1 MQDSDETNGLPQS
14 PELLKPKPKAEQS
27 SEKGR
32 VMVTEAMRDIKETE
46 QFVGHTTS
54 ASGAELTAATDDA
67 LVFVADE
74 TVKSADQDG
83 VRTDVEKVDIRK
95 SLQAVVV
102 EGAMVESGN
111 RPTTSD
117 NPIVSLDKAG
127 RDKEVTAMIKELKAE
142 GAKLPTGEDVALMA
156 ELARINRVGYGANV
170 GTGDESGDE
179 KQVEQEQVDE
189 DENEPEPEV
198 DDGEPDLDSD
208 DTNEMRIKTRLKPKR
223 MTIKLLLTRL
233 RLTLMLQGRNHRR
246 QSRKRIQTRLMRILR
261 SNRATLSL
269 IHLISW
275 SAGRRPSSL
284 KLAGW
289 G

>member
-1 MQDSDETNGLPQS
+1 MQDSDETNTLPQS
-14 PELLKPKPKAEQS
+14 PELLKSKPKVEQS

-83 VRTDVEKVDIRK
+83 VRTDMEKVDIRK

-111 RPTTSD
+111 KPTTSD

-170 GTGDESGDE
+170 GAGDESDDE
-179 KQVEQEQVDE
+179 QRAKQEQADE
-189 DENEPEPEV
+189 DKNESEPEV
-198 DDGEPDLDSD
+198 NDGEPDLDSD
-208 DTNEMRIKTRLKPKR
+208 DTSEDKDETEAKKDDDQAATDETKADLDTSKEELSAPEPEEDSDETDADPVVDPSDPKADPFDQLER
-223 MTIKLLLTRL
+223 WK
-233 RLTLMLQGRNHRR
+233 
-246 QSRKRIQTRLMRILR
+246 
-261 SNRATLSL
+261 AT
-269 IHLISW
+269 
-275 SAGRRPSSL
+275 
-284 KLAGW
+284 K
-289 G
+289 

>member
-1 MQDSDETNGLPQS
+1 MQDSDETNALPQS
-14 PELLKPKPKAEQS
+14 PELLKSKPKVEQS

-83 VRTDVEKVDIRK
+83 VRTDTEKVDIRK

-111 RPTTSD
+111 KPTTSD

-179 KQVEQEQVDE
+179 KRAKQEQVDE
-189 DENEPEPEV
+189 DKSESESEV
-198 DDGEPDLDSD
+198 DNGDPDLNSD
-208 DTNEMRIKTRLKPKR
+208 DTNEDKDEAEAEKDDDQTTADETEADLDTSEEESSTSESEEDSDETDADSTVEPNDPKSDPFDQLER
-223 MTIKLLLTRL
+223 WK
-233 RLTLMLQGRNHRR
+233 
-246 QSRKRIQTRLMRILR
+246 
-261 SNRATLSL
+261 AT
-269 IHLISW
+269 
-275 SAGRRPSSL
+275 
-284 KLAGW
+284 K
-289 G
+289 

>member
-1 MQDSDETNGLPQS
+1 MQDSDETNTLPQS
-14 PELLKPKPKAEQS
+14 PELLKSKPKVEQS

-83 VRTDVEKVDIRK
+83 MRTDMEKVDIRK

-111 RPTTSD
+111 KPTTSD

-170 GTGDESGDE
+170 GAGDESDDE
-179 KQVEQEQVDE
+179 QRAKQEQADE
-189 DENEPEPEV
+189 DKNEPEPESEV
-198 DDGEPDLDSD
+198 FNDEPDLDSD
-208 DTNEMRIKTRLKPKR
+208 DTSEDKDETEAEKDDDQAATDETKADLDTSEEELSAPESEEDSDETDADPVVDPSDPKADPFDQLER
-223 MTIKLLLTRL
+223 WKA
-233 RLTLMLQGRNHRR
+233 
-246 QSRKRIQTRLMRILR
+246 SK
-261 SNRATLSL
+261 
-269 IHLISW
+269 
-275 SAGRRPSSL
+275 
-284 KLAGW
+284 
-289 G
+289 

>member
-14 PELLKPKPKAEQS
+14 PELLKPKPKIEQS

-83 VRTDVEKVDIRK
+83 VRTDMEKVDIRK

-111 RPTTSD
+111 KPTTSD

-179 KQVEQEQVDE
+179 KQAKQEQVDE
-189 DENEPEPEV
+189 DKSEPESEV
-198 DDGEPDLDSD
+198 NDGEPDLDSD
-208 DTNEMRIKTRLKPKR
+208 NTNEDKDEAEAEKDDDQTTADETEADLDTSEEESSTSESEEGSDETDADSTVEPNDPKSDPFDQLEHW
-223 MTIKLLLTRL
+223 KAA
-233 RLTLMLQGRNHRR
+233 
-246 QSRKRIQTRLMRILR
+246 K
-261 SNRATLSL
+261 
-269 IHLISW
+269 
-275 SAGRRPSSL
+275 
-284 KLAGW
+284 
-289 G
+289 

>member
-14 PELLKPKPKAEQS
+14 PELLKPKPKVEQS

-46 QFVGHTTS
+46 QFVGHATS
-54 ASGAELTAATDDA
+54 TSGAELTAATDDA

-83 VRTDVEKVDIRK
+83 VRTDMEKVDIRK

-111 RPTTSD
+111 KPTTSD
-117 NPIVSLDKAG
+117 SPIVSLDKAG

-170 GTGDESGDE
+170 GAGDEPEDE
-179 KQVEQEQVDE
+179 QRAKQEQADE
-189 DENEPEPEV
+189 DKNEPEPEV

-208 DTNEMRIKTRLKPKR
+208 DTNRDGDKDETEAEKDDDQVTADETKTDLDTSEEELSAPDSEGDSDETDADPVVDPSDPKADPFDQLER
-223 MTIKLLLTRL
+223 WK
-233 RLTLMLQGRNHRR
+233 
-246 QSRKRIQTRLMRILR
+246 
-261 SNRATLSL
+261 AT
-269 IHLISW
+269 
-275 SAGRRPSSL
+275 
-284 KLAGW
+284 K
-289 G
+289 

>member
-1 MQDSDETNGLPQS
+1 MQDSDETNALPQS
-14 PELLKPKPKAEQS
+14 PELLKSKPKVEQS

-83 VRTDVEKVDIRK
+83 VRTDTEKVDIRK

-111 RPTTSD
+111 KPTTSD

-170 GTGDESGDE
+170 GAGDESDDE
-179 KQVEQEQVDE
+179 QRAKQERVDE
-189 DENEPEPEV
+189 DENEPESEV
-198 DDGEPDLDSD
+198 DNGEPDLDSD
-208 DTNEMRIKTRLKPKR
+208 DTNEDKDEAEAEKDDDQTTADETEADLDASEEESSTSESEEDSDETDADSTVEPSDPKSDPFNQLER
-223 MTIKLLLTRL
+223 WKAA
-233 RLTLMLQGRNHRR
+233 
-246 QSRKRIQTRLMRILR
+246 K
-261 SNRATLSL
+261 
-269 IHLISW
+269 
-275 SAGRRPSSL
+275 
-284 KLAGW
+284 
-289 G
+289 

>member
-1 MQDSDETNGLPQS
+1 MQDSDETNALPQS
-14 PELLKPKPKAEQS
+14 PELLKSKPKVEQS

-83 VRTDVEKVDIRK
+83 VRTDTEKVDIRK

-111 RPTTSD
+111 KPTTSD

-170 GTGDESGDE
+170 GTGDESDDE
-179 KQVEQEQVDE
+179 QQAKQEQMDE
-189 DENEPEPEV
+189 DKSEPESEV
-198 DDGEPDLDSD
+198 NDGEPDLGSD
-208 DTNEMRIKTRLKPKR
+208 DTSGDKDETEAEKDDDQAATDETEADLDTSEEELSAPESEEDSDETDADPVVDPSDPKSDPFDQLER
-223 MTIKLLLTRL
+223 WK
-233 RLTLMLQGRNHRR
+233 
-246 QSRKRIQTRLMRILR
+246 
-261 SNRATLSL
+261 AT
-269 IHLISW
+269 
-275 SAGRRPSSL
+275 
-284 KLAGW
+284 K
-289 G
+289 

>member
-1 MQDSDETNGLPQS
+1 
-14 PELLKPKPKAEQS
+14 
-27 SEKGR
+27 
-32 VMVTEAMRDIKETE
+32 MVTEAMRDIKETE

-83 VRTDVEKVDIRK
+83 TRTDMEKVDIRK

-111 RPTTSD
+111 KPTTSD

-170 GTGDESGDE
+170 GAGDESDDE
-179 KQVEQEQVDE
+179 QRAKQEQADE
-189 DENEPEPEV
+189 DKNESEPEV

-208 DTNEMRIKTRLKPKR
+208 DTSEDKDETEAEKDDDQAATDETKADLDTSEEELSAPEPEEDSDEADADPVVDPSDPKADPFDQ
-223 MTIKLLLTRL
+223 L
-233 RLTLMLQGRNHRR
+233 GRW
-246 QSRKRIQTRLMRILR
+246 K
-261 SNRATLSL
+261 AT
-269 IHLISW
+269 
-275 SAGRRPSSL
+275 
-284 KLAGW
+284 K
-289 G
+289 

>member
-14 PELLKPKPKAEQS
+14 PELLKSKPKVEQS

-83 VRTDVEKVDIRK
+83 VRTDTEKVDIRK

-111 RPTTSD
+111 KPTTSD

-170 GTGDESGDE
+170 GADDESDDE
-179 KQVEQEQVDE
+179 QQAKQEQMDE
-189 DENEPEPEV
+189 DKNEPESEV
-198 DDGEPDLDSD
+198 NDGEPDLDSD
-208 DTNEMRIKTRLKPKR
+208 DTNRDRDKDEAEAEKDDDQAATDETKADLDTSEEELSASESEEDSDEADADPVVDPSDPKADPFDQLER
-223 MTIKLLLTRL
+223 WKVA
-233 RLTLMLQGRNHRR
+233 
-246 QSRKRIQTRLMRILR
+246 K
-261 SNRATLSL
+261 
-269 IHLISW
+269 
-275 SAGRRPSSL
+275 
-284 KLAGW
+284 
-289 G
+289 

>member
-1 MQDSDETNGLPQS
+1 MQDSDETNTLPQS
-14 PELLKPKPKAEQS
+14 PELLKSKPKVEQS

-32 VMVTEAMRDIKETE
+32 VMVTEAMRNIKETE

-83 VRTDVEKVDIRK
+83 MRTDMEKVDIRK

-111 RPTTSD
+111 KPTTSD

-170 GTGDESGDE
+170 GAGDESDDE
-179 KQVEQEQVDE
+179 QRAKQEQADE
-189 DENEPEPEV
+189 DKNESEPEV

-208 DTNEMRIKTRLKPKR
+208 DTSEDKDETEAEKDDDQAATDETKADLDTSEEELSAPESEEDSDETDADPVVDPSDPKADPFDQLER
-223 MTIKLLLTRL
+223 WK
-233 RLTLMLQGRNHRR
+233 
-246 QSRKRIQTRLMRILR
+246 
-261 SNRATLSL
+261 AT
-269 IHLISW
+269 
-275 SAGRRPSSL
+275 
-284 KLAGW
+284 K
-289 G
+289 

>member
-1 MQDSDETNGLPQS
+1 MQDSDETNDLPQS
-14 PELLKPKPKAEQS
+14 PELMKSKPKVEQS

-32 VMVTEAMRDIKETE
+32 VMVVEAVRDIKETE

-54 ASGAELTAATDDA
+54 TSGAELTAATDDA

-83 VRTDVEKVDIRK
+83 VRTDMEKVDIRK

-111 RPTTSD
+111 KPTTSD

-170 GTGDESGDE
+170 GAGDESDDE
-179 KQVEQEQVDE
+179 QRAKQEQADE
-189 DENEPEPEV
+189 DKNESEPEV

-208 DTNEMRIKTRLKPKR
+208 DTSEDKDETEAEKDDDQAATDETKADLDTSEEELSAPESEEDSDETDADPVVDPSDPKADPFDQLER
-223 MTIKLLLTRL
+223 WK
-233 RLTLMLQGRNHRR
+233 
-246 QSRKRIQTRLMRILR
+246 
-261 SNRATLSL
+261 AT
-269 IHLISW
+269 
-275 SAGRRPSSL
+275 
-284 KLAGW
+284 K
-289 G
+289 

>member
-1 MQDSDETNGLPQS
+1 MQDSDETNALPQS
-14 PELLKPKPKAEQS
+14 PELLKSKPKVEQS

-83 VRTDVEKVDIRK
+83 VRTDMEKVDIRK

-111 RPTTSD
+111 KSTTSD

-156 ELARINRVGYGANV
+156 ELARINRVGYGASV
-170 GTGDESGDE
+170 GAGDEPDDE
-179 KQVEQEQVDE
+179 QQTKQEQADE
-189 DENEPEPEV
+189 DKNEPESEM
-198 DDGEPDLDSD
+198 DNDEPDLDSD
-208 DTNEMRIKTRLKPKR
+208 DTNRDGDKDEAEAEKDDDQTTADEAEADLDTSEEESSTSESEEDSDETDADPVVDPSDPKADPFDQLER
-223 MTIKLLLTRL
+223 WK
-233 RLTLMLQGRNHRR
+233 
-246 QSRKRIQTRLMRILR
+246 
-261 SNRATLSL
+261 AT
-269 IHLISW
+269 
-275 SAGRRPSSL
+275 
-284 KLAGW
+284 K
-289 G
+289 

>member
-1 MQDSDETNGLPQS
+1 MQDSDDTNGLPQS
-14 PELLKPKPKAEQS
+14 PELLKPKPKIEQS

-46 QFVGHTTS
+46 RFVGHTTS

-111 RPTTSD
+111 KPTTSD

-170 GTGDESGDE
+170 GTGDESVDE
-179 KQVEQEQVDE
+179 KQTKQEQVDE
-189 DENEPEPEV
+189 DKSEPESEV

-208 DTNEMRIKTRLKPKR
+208 DTGEDKDEAEAEKDDDQTTTDETKVDLDASEEESSTSESEEDPDETDADSTVEPSDPKSDPFDQLER
-223 MTIKLLLTRL
+223 WKVA
-233 RLTLMLQGRNHRR
+233 
-246 QSRKRIQTRLMRILR
+246 K
-261 SNRATLSL
+261 
-269 IHLISW
+269 
-275 SAGRRPSSL
+275 
-284 KLAGW
+284 
-289 G
+289 

>member
-1 MQDSDETNGLPQS
+1 MQDSDETNTLPQS
-14 PELLKPKPKAEQS
+14 PELLKSKPKVEQS

-83 VRTDVEKVDIRK
+83 MRTDMEKVDIRK

-111 RPTTSD
+111 KPTTSD

-170 GTGDESGDE
+170 GAGGEPDDEP
-179 KQVEQEQVDE
+179 QVKQEQADE

-198 DDGEPDLDSD
+198 DDGEPDLAPD
-208 DTNEMRIKTRLKPKR
+208 DTNRDGDKDETEAEKDDDQAATDETKADLDTSEEESSTSESEEDSDETDADSVVDPSDPKADPFDQLER
-223 MTIKLLLTRL
+223 WK
-233 RLTLMLQGRNHRR
+233 
-246 QSRKRIQTRLMRILR
+246 
-261 SNRATLSL
+261 AT
-269 IHLISW
+269 
-275 SAGRRPSSL
+275 
-284 KLAGW
+284 K
-289 G
+289 

>member
-1 MQDSDETNGLPQS
+1 MQDSDETNDLPQS
-14 PELLKPKPKAEQS
+14 PELLKPKPKVEQS

-32 VMVTEAMRDIKETE
+32 VMVTEAMRDIRETE

-83 VRTDVEKVDIRK
+83 MRTDVEKVDIRK

-111 RPTTSD
+111 KPTTSD

-179 KQVEQEQVDE
+179 KQAKQEQMDG
-189 DENEPEPEV
+189 DKSEPEPEV
-198 DDGEPDLDSD
+198 NDGEPDLDPD
-208 DTNEMRIKTRLKPKR
+208 DTNRDRDKDETEAEKDDNQTAADETEADLDTSEEESSTSESEEDSDETDVDSTVDPSDPKSDPFDQLERWKTAK
-223 MTIKLLLTRL
+223 
-233 RLTLMLQGRNHRR
+233 
-246 QSRKRIQTRLMRILR
+246 
-261 SNRATLSL
+261 
-269 IHLISW
+269 
-275 SAGRRPSSL
+275 
-284 KLAGW
+284 
-289 G
+289 

>member
-1 MQDSDETNGLPQS
+1 MQDSDETNVPPQS
-14 PELLKPKPKAEQS
+14 PELLKSKPKVEQS

-111 RPTTSD
+111 KPTTSD

-179 KQVEQEQVDE
+179 QQAKQEQVDE
-189 DENEPEPEV
+189 DKSEPEPEV
-198 DDGEPDLDSD
+198 NDGEPDLDSD
-208 DTNEMRIKTRLKPKR
+208 DTNEDKDEAEAEKDDDQTTADETEADLDNSEEESSTSESEEDPDETDADSTVEPNDPKSDPFDQLEHW
-223 MTIKLLLTRL
+223 KAA
-233 RLTLMLQGRNHRR
+233 
-246 QSRKRIQTRLMRILR
+246 K
-261 SNRATLSL
+261 
-269 IHLISW
+269 
-275 SAGRRPSSL
+275 
-284 KLAGW
+284 
-289 G
+289 

>member
-1 MQDSDETNGLPQS
+1 MQDSDETNDLPQS
-14 PELLKPKPKAEQS
+14 PELLKPKPKIEQS

-46 QFVGHTTS
+46 RFVGHTTS

-111 RPTTSD
+111 KPTTSD

-179 KQVEQEQVDE
+179 KQAKQEQADE
-189 DENEPEPEV
+189 DKNEPELEV
-198 DDGEPDLDSD
+198 DDGEPDLDPD
-208 DTNEMRIKTRLKPKR
+208 DTNRDRDKDKDEAEAEKDDDQTTADETEADLDTSEEESSTSESEEDSDETDADSTVEPNDPKSDPFDQLEHW
-223 MTIKLLLTRL
+223 KAA
-233 RLTLMLQGRNHRR
+233 
-246 QSRKRIQTRLMRILR
+246 K
-261 SNRATLSL
+261 
-269 IHLISW
+269 
-275 SAGRRPSSL
+275 
-284 KLAGW
+284 
-289 G
+289 

>member
-1 MQDSDETNGLPQS
+1 MQDSDETNDLPQS
-14 PELLKPKPKAEQS
+14 PELLKPKPKVEQS

-83 VRTDVEKVDIRK
+83 VRTDMEKVDIRK

-111 RPTTSD
+111 KPTASD

-170 GTGDESGDE
+170 GAGDESDDE
-179 KQVEQEQVDE
+179 QRAKQERVDE
-189 DENEPEPEV
+189 DENEPESEV
-198 DDGEPDLDSD
+198 DNGEPDLDSD
-208 DTNEMRIKTRLKPKR
+208 DTNEDKDEAEAEKDDDQTTADEAEADLDTSEEESSTSESEEDSDETDADSTVEPSDPKSDPFDQLER
-223 MTIKLLLTRL
+223 WKAA
-233 RLTLMLQGRNHRR
+233 
-246 QSRKRIQTRLMRILR
+246 K
-261 SNRATLSL
+261 
-269 IHLISW
+269 
-275 SAGRRPSSL
+275 
-284 KLAGW
+284 
-289 G
+289 

>member
-1 MQDSDETNGLPQS
+1 MQDSDETNALPQS
-14 PELLKPKPKAEQS
+14 PELLKSKPKVEQS

-83 VRTDVEKVDIRK
+83 MRTDMEKVDIRK

-111 RPTTSD
+111 KPTTSD

-170 GTGDESGDE
+170 GAGDEPDDE
-179 KQVEQEQVDE
+179 QRTKQEQADE
-189 DENEPEPEV
+189 DKNEPEPEA

-208 DTNEMRIKTRLKPKR
+208 DTSEDKDETEAEKDDDQAATDETKADLDTSEEELSAPESEEDSDETDADPVVDPSDPKADPFDQLER
-223 MTIKLLLTRL
+223 WK
-233 RLTLMLQGRNHRR
+233 
-246 QSRKRIQTRLMRILR
+246 
-261 SNRATLSL
+261 AT
-269 IHLISW
+269 
-275 SAGRRPSSL
+275 
-284 KLAGW
+284 K
-289 G
+289 

>member
-1 MQDSDETNGLPQS
+1 MQDSDETNALPQS
-14 PELLKPKPKAEQS
+14 PELLKSKPKVEQS

-83 VRTDVEKVDIRK
+83 MRTDMEKVDIRK

-111 RPTTSD
+111 KPTTSD

-170 GTGDESGDE
+170 GAGDEPDDE
-179 KQVEQEQVDE
+179 QRAKQEQADE
-189 DENEPEPEV
+189 DKNESEPEV
-198 DDGEPDLDSD
+198 DSGEPDLDSD
-208 DTNEMRIKTRLKPKR
+208 DTSEDKDETEAEEDDDQAATDETKADLDTSEEELSAPESEEDSDETDADPVVDPSDPKSDPFDQLEHW
-223 MTIKLLLTRL
+223 K
-233 RLTLMLQGRNHRR
+233 
-246 QSRKRIQTRLMRILR
+246 
-261 SNRATLSL
+261 AT
-269 IHLISW
+269 
-275 SAGRRPSSL
+275 
-284 KLAGW
+284 K
-289 G
+289 

>member
-1 MQDSDETNGLPQS
+1 
-14 PELLKPKPKAEQS
+14 
-27 SEKGR
+27 
-32 VMVTEAMRDIKETE
+32 MVTEAMRDIKETE

-83 VRTDVEKVDIRK
+83 VRTDMEKVDIRK

-111 RPTTSD
+111 KPTTSD

-179 KQVEQEQVDE
+179 KRAKQEQVDE
-189 DENEPEPEV
+189 GKSESESEV
-198 DDGEPDLDSD
+198 DNGDPDLNSD
-208 DTNEMRIKTRLKPKR
+208 DTNEDKDEAEVEKDDDQTTADETEADLDTSEEESSTSESEEDSDETDADSTVEPSDPKSDPFDQLER
-223 MTIKLLLTRL
+223 WKVA
-233 RLTLMLQGRNHRR
+233 
-246 QSRKRIQTRLMRILR
+246 K
-261 SNRATLSL
+261 
-269 IHLISW
+269 
-275 SAGRRPSSL
+275 
-284 KLAGW
+284 
-289 G
+289 

>member
-1 MQDSDETNGLPQS
+1 MQDSDETNALPQS
-14 PELLKPKPKAEQS
+14 PELLKSKPKVEQS

-74 TVKSADQDG
+74 TVKLADQDG
-83 VRTDVEKVDIRK
+83 MRTDMEKVDIRK

-111 RPTTSD
+111 KPTTSD
-117 NPIVSLDKAG
+117 NPIISLDKAG

-170 GTGDESGDE
+170 GADDESDDE
-179 KQVEQEQVDE
+179 QRDKQEQADE
-189 DENEPEPEV
+189 DKNEPKPEV
-198 DDGEPDLDSD
+198 DNGEPDLDSD
-208 DTNEMRIKTRLKPKR
+208 DTNRDRDKDETEAEKDDDQAATDETKADLDTSEEKLSAPESEEDSDETDADPVVDPSDPKADPFDQLER
-223 MTIKLLLTRL
+223 WK
-233 RLTLMLQGRNHRR
+233 
-246 QSRKRIQTRLMRILR
+246 
-261 SNRATLSL
+261 AT
-269 IHLISW
+269 
-275 SAGRRPSSL
+275 
-284 KLAGW
+284 K
-289 G
+289 

>member
-14 PELLKPKPKAEQS
+14 PELLKPKPKIEQS

-83 VRTDVEKVDIRK
+83 VRTDTEKVDIRK

-111 RPTTSD
+111 KPTTSD

-179 KQVEQEQVDE
+179 KQAKQEQVDE
-189 DENEPEPEV
+189 DKSEPESEV
-198 DDGEPDLDSD
+198 NDSEPDLDSD
-208 DTNEMRIKTRLKPKR
+208 DTNKDKDEAEAEKDDDQTTAGETDADLDTSEEESSTSESEDDSDETDADSTVEPSDPKSDPFDQLERWKTAK
-223 MTIKLLLTRL
+223 
-233 RLTLMLQGRNHRR
+233 
-246 QSRKRIQTRLMRILR
+246 
-261 SNRATLSL
+261 
-269 IHLISW
+269 
-275 SAGRRPSSL
+275 
-284 KLAGW
+284 
-289 G
+289 

>member
-1 MQDSDETNGLPQS
+1 MQDSDETNALPQS
-14 PELLKPKPKAEQS
+14 PELLKSKPKVEQS

-83 VRTDVEKVDIRK
+83 VRTDTEKVDIRK

-111 RPTTSD
+111 KPTISD

-179 KQVEQEQVDE
+179 QQAKQEQMDE
-189 DENEPEPEV
+189 DKSEPESEV
-198 DDGEPDLDSD
+198 NDGEPDLDSD
-208 DTNEMRIKTRLKPKR
+208 DTNRGRDKDEAEVKKDDDQTTADETEADLDTSEEESSTSESEEDSDETDADSTVEPSDPKSDPFDQLER
-223 MTIKLLLTRL
+223 WK
-233 RLTLMLQGRNHRR
+233 
-246 QSRKRIQTRLMRILR
+246 
-261 SNRATLSL
+261 AT
-269 IHLISW
+269 
-275 SAGRRPSSL
+275 
-284 KLAGW
+284 K
-289 G
+289 

>member
-14 PELLKPKPKAEQS
+14 PELLKPKPKVEQS

-83 VRTDVEKVDIRK
+83 VRTDTEKVDIRK

-111 RPTTSD
+111 KPTTSD

-179 KQVEQEQVDE
+179 KQAKQEQVDE
-189 DENEPEPEV
+189 DKSEPESEV
-198 DDGEPDLDSD
+198 NDGEPDLDSD
-208 DTNEMRIKTRLKPKR
+208 NTNEDKDEAEAEKDDDQTTADETEADLDTSEEESSTSESEEGSDETDADSTVEPSDPKSDPFDQLER
-223 MTIKLLLTRL
+223 WKVA
-233 RLTLMLQGRNHRR
+233 
-246 QSRKRIQTRLMRILR
+246 K
-261 SNRATLSL
+261 
-269 IHLISW
+269 
-275 SAGRRPSSL
+275 
-284 KLAGW
+284 
-289 G
+289 

>member
-1 MQDSDETNGLPQS
+1 MQDSDETNDLPQS
-14 PELLKPKPKAEQS
+14 PELLKPKPKVEQS

-32 VMVTEAMRDIKETE
+32 VMVTEAMRDIRETE

-83 VRTDVEKVDIRK
+83 VRTDMEKVDIRK

-111 RPTTSD
+111 KPTTSD

-156 ELARINRVGYGANV
+156 ELARINRFGYGANV
-170 GTGDESGDE
+170 GTGDESDDE
-179 KQVEQEQVDE
+179 QRAKQEQADE
-189 DENEPEPEV
+189 DKNESEPEV

-208 DTNEMRIKTRLKPKR
+208 DTSEDKDETEAKKDDDQAATDETEADLDTSEEELSTPESEEDSDETDADPVVDPSDPKADPFDQLEHW
-223 MTIKLLLTRL
+223 K
-233 RLTLMLQGRNHRR
+233 
-246 QSRKRIQTRLMRILR
+246 
-261 SNRATLSL
+261 AT
-269 IHLISW
+269 
-275 SAGRRPSSL
+275 
-284 KLAGW
+284 K
-289 G
+289 

>member
-1 MQDSDETNGLPQS
+1 MQDSDETNTLPQS
-14 PELLKPKPKAEQS
+14 PELLKSKPKAEQS

-83 VRTDVEKVDIRK
+83 MRTDMEKVDIRK

-111 RPTTSD
+111 KLTTSD

-156 ELARINRVGYGANV
+156 ELARINRVGYGANM
-170 GTGDESGDE
+170 GAGDESDDE
-179 KQVEQEQVDE
+179 QLAKQEQAGE
-189 DENEPEPEV
+189 DNNEPEPEV

-208 DTNEMRIKTRLKPKR
+208 DTNRDGDKDETEAEEDDDQATTDETKADLDTSEEELSAPESEEDSDETDADPVVDPSDPKSDPFDQLER
-223 MTIKLLLTRL
+223 WK
-233 RLTLMLQGRNHRR
+233 
-246 QSRKRIQTRLMRILR
+246 
-261 SNRATLSL
+261 AT
-269 IHLISW
+269 
-275 SAGRRPSSL
+275 
-284 KLAGW
+284 K
-289 G
+289 

>member
-1 MQDSDETNGLPQS
+1 MQDSDETNDLSQS
-14 PELLKPKPKAEQS
+14 PELLKPKPKIEQS

-111 RPTTSD
+111 KPTTSD

-179 KQVEQEQVDE
+179 KQSKQEQVDE
-189 DENEPEPEV
+189 DKSEPESEV

-208 DTNEMRIKTRLKPKR
+208 DTNKDKDEAEAEKDDDQTTADETEADLDNSEEESSTSESEDDSDETDADSTVEPSDPKSDPFDQLER
-223 MTIKLLLTRL
+223 WKAA
-233 RLTLMLQGRNHRR
+233 
-246 QSRKRIQTRLMRILR
+246 K
-261 SNRATLSL
+261 
-269 IHLISW
+269 
-275 SAGRRPSSL
+275 
-284 KLAGW
+284 
-289 G
+289 

>member
-1 MQDSDETNGLPQS
+1 MQDSDETNALPQS
-14 PELLKPKPKAEQS
+14 PELLKSKPKVEQS

-67 LVFVADE
+67 LVFVANE

-83 VRTDVEKVDIRK
+83 VRTDTEKVDIRK

-111 RPTTSD
+111 KPTTSD

-170 GTGDESGDE
+170 GTGDESDDE
-179 KQVEQEQVDE
+179 KQAKQEQVDE
-189 DENEPEPEV
+189 DENEPESEV
-198 DDGEPDLDSD
+198 DNGDPDLDSD
-208 DTNEMRIKTRLKPKR
+208 DTNEDKDEAEAEKDDDQTTADETEADLDTSEEESSAPESEEDSDETDADPVVDPSDPKADPFDQLERWKTAK
-223 MTIKLLLTRL
+223 
-233 RLTLMLQGRNHRR
+233 
-246 QSRKRIQTRLMRILR
+246 
-261 SNRATLSL
+261 
-269 IHLISW
+269 
-275 SAGRRPSSL
+275 
-284 KLAGW
+284 
-289 G
+289 

>member
-1 MQDSDETNGLPQS
+1 MQDSDETNALPQS
-14 PELLKPKPKAEQS
+14 PELLKSKPKVEQS

-46 QFVGHTTS
+46 QFVEHTTS

-83 VRTDVEKVDIRK
+83 VRTDMEKVDIRK

-111 RPTTSD
+111 KSTTSD

-170 GTGDESGDE
+170 GAGDESDDE
-179 KQVEQEQVDE
+179 QRAKQEQADE
-189 DENEPEPEV
+189 DKNESEPEV

-208 DTNEMRIKTRLKPKR
+208 DTSEDKDETEAEKDDDQAATDETKADLDTSEEELSAPEPEEDSDETDADPVVDPSDPKADPFDQLER
-223 MTIKLLLTRL
+223 WK
-233 RLTLMLQGRNHRR
+233 
-246 QSRKRIQTRLMRILR
+246 
-261 SNRATLSL
+261 AT
-269 IHLISW
+269 
-275 SAGRRPSSL
+275 
-284 KLAGW
+284 K
-289 G
+289 

>member
-1 MQDSDETNGLPQS
+1 MQDSDEINGLPQS
-14 PELLKPKPKAEQS
+14 PELLKSKPKVEQS

-83 VRTDVEKVDIRK
+83 VRTDMEKVDIRK

-111 RPTTSD
+111 KPTTSD

-179 KQVEQEQVDE
+179 KQAKQEQADE
-189 DENEPEPEV
+189 DKNEPESDV
-198 DDGEPDLDSD
+198 DNGEPDPDLDPD
-208 DTNEMRIKTRLKPKR
+208 DTNRDRDKDEAEVKKDDDQTVADETEANLDTSEEESSTSESEEDSDETDADSTVEPSDPKSDPFDQLERWKTAK
-223 MTIKLLLTRL
+223 
-233 RLTLMLQGRNHRR
+233 
-246 QSRKRIQTRLMRILR
+246 
-261 SNRATLSL
+261 
-269 IHLISW
+269 
-275 SAGRRPSSL
+275 
-284 KLAGW
+284 
-289 G
+289 

>member
-1 MQDSDETNGLPQS
+1 MQDSDETNDLPQS
-14 PELLKPKPKAEQS
+14 PELLKPKPKVEQS

-83 VRTDVEKVDIRK
+83 VRTDTEKVDIRK

-111 RPTTSD
+111 KPTTSD

-179 KQVEQEQVDE
+179 KQAKQEQVDE
-189 DENEPEPEV
+189 DKSEPESEV
-198 DDGEPDLDSD
+198 NDGEPDLDSD
-208 DTNEMRIKTRLKPKR
+208 DTNRDRDKDETEAEKDDNQTTADETEVDLDTSEEESSTSESEEDSDETDADSTVEPSDPKSDPFNQLER
-223 MTIKLLLTRL
+223 WKAA
-233 RLTLMLQGRNHRR
+233 
-246 QSRKRIQTRLMRILR
+246 K
-261 SNRATLSL
+261 
-269 IHLISW
+269 
-275 SAGRRPSSL
+275 
-284 KLAGW
+284 
-289 G
+289 

>member
-14 PELLKPKPKAEQS
+14 PELLKPKPKIEQS

-83 VRTDVEKVDIRK
+83 VRTDMEKVDIRK

-111 RPTTSD
+111 KPTTSD

-170 GTGDESGDE
+170 GADDESDDE
-179 KQVEQEQVDE
+179 QQAKQEQMDE
-189 DENEPEPEV
+189 DKNEPESEV
-198 DDGEPDLDSD
+198 NDGEPDLDSD
-208 DTNEMRIKTRLKPKR
+208 DTNRDRDKDEAEAEKDDDQATADETEADLDTSEEESSTSESEEGSDETDADSTVEPSDPKSDPFDQLER
-223 MTIKLLLTRL
+223 WKAA
-233 RLTLMLQGRNHRR
+233 
-246 QSRKRIQTRLMRILR
+246 K
-261 SNRATLSL
+261 
-269 IHLISW
+269 
-275 SAGRRPSSL
+275 
-284 KLAGW
+284 
-289 G
+289 

>member
-1 MQDSDETNGLPQS
+1 MQDSDATNDLPQS
-14 PELLKPKPKAEQS
+14 PELLKPKPKVEQS

-111 RPTTSD
+111 KPTTSD

-189 DENEPEPEV
+189 DKSEPESEV
-198 DDGEPDLDSD
+198 NDGEPDLDSD
-208 DTNEMRIKTRLKPKR
+208 NANEDKDEAEAKKDDDQTTADEADLDTSEEESSTSESEEDSDETDADSTVEPSDPKSDPFDQLER
-223 MTIKLLLTRL
+223 WKAA
-233 RLTLMLQGRNHRR
+233 
-246 QSRKRIQTRLMRILR
+246 K
-261 SNRATLSL
+261 
-269 IHLISW
+269 
-275 SAGRRPSSL
+275 
-284 KLAGW
+284 
-289 G
+289 

>member
-1 MQDSDETNGLPQS
+1 MQDSDETNALPQS
-14 PELLKPKPKAEQS
+14 PELLKSKPKIEQS

-54 ASGAELTAATDDA
+54 TSGAELTAATDDA

-83 VRTDVEKVDIRK
+83 VRTDMEKVDIRK

-111 RPTTSD
+111 KPTTSD

-156 ELARINRVGYGANV
+156 ELARINRVGYGANM
-170 GTGDESGDE
+170 GAGDESDDE
-179 KQVEQEQVDE
+179 KQAKQEQADE
-189 DENEPEPEV
+189 DNNEPEPEV

-208 DTNEMRIKTRLKPKR
+208 NTNRDGDKDETEAEKDDDQATTDETKADLDTSEEELSAPESEEDSDETDAGPVVDPSDPKSDPFDQLER
-223 MTIKLLLTRL
+223 WK
-233 RLTLMLQGRNHRR
+233 
-246 QSRKRIQTRLMRILR
+246 
-261 SNRATLSL
+261 AT
-269 IHLISW
+269 
-275 SAGRRPSSL
+275 
-284 KLAGW
+284 K
-289 G
+289 

>member
-1 MQDSDETNGLPQS
+1 MQDSDETNALPQS
-14 PELLKPKPKAEQS
+14 PELLKPKPKVEQS

-54 ASGAELTAATDDA
+54 TSGAELTAATDDA

-83 VRTDVEKVDIRK
+83 VRTDMEKVDIRK

-111 RPTTSD
+111 KPTTSD

-170 GTGDESGDE
+170 GAGDESDDE
-179 KQVEQEQVDE
+179 QRAKQEQADE
-189 DENEPEPEV
+189 DKNESEPEV

-208 DTNEMRIKTRLKPKR
+208 DTSEDKDETEAEKDDDQAATDETKADLDTSKEELSAPEPEEDSDETDADPVVDPSDPKADPFDQLER
-223 MTIKLLLTRL
+223 WK
-233 RLTLMLQGRNHRR
+233 
-246 QSRKRIQTRLMRILR
+246 
-261 SNRATLSL
+261 AT
-269 IHLISW
+269 
-275 SAGRRPSSL
+275 
-284 KLAGW
+284 K
-289 G
+289 

>member
-1 MQDSDETNGLPQS
+1 MQDSDETNDLSQS
-14 PELLKPKPKAEQS
+14 PELLKPKPKIEQS

-83 VRTDVEKVDIRK
+83 VRTDTEKVDIRK

-111 RPTTSD
+111 KPTTSD

-170 GTGDESGDE
+170 GTGDESGDG
-179 KQVEQEQVDE
+179 KQAKQEQVDE
-189 DENEPEPEV
+189 DKSEPESEV
-198 DDGEPDLDSD
+198 DDGGLDLDSD
-208 DTNEMRIKTRLKPKR
+208 DTNEDKDEAEAEKDDDQTTADETEADLDTSEEESSTSESEEDPDETDADSTVEPSDPKSDPFDQLER
-223 MTIKLLLTRL
+223 WKVA
-233 RLTLMLQGRNHRR
+233 
-246 QSRKRIQTRLMRILR
+246 K
-261 SNRATLSL
+261 
-269 IHLISW
+269 
-275 SAGRRPSSL
+275 
-284 KLAGW
+284 
-289 G
+289 

>member
-1 MQDSDETNGLPQS
+1 MQDSDETNDLPQS
-14 PELLKPKPKAEQS
+14 PELLKPKPKVEQS

-32 VMVTEAMRDIKETE
+32 VMVTEAMRDIRETE

-83 VRTDVEKVDIRK
+83 VRTDMEKVDIRK

-111 RPTTSD
+111 KPTTSD

-170 GTGDESGDE
+170 GTGDESGNE
-179 KQVEQEQVDE
+179 QRVKQEQADE
-189 DENEPEPEV
+189 DKNEPEPEV
-198 DDGEPDLDSD
+198 DDSEPDLDSD
-208 DTNEMRIKTRLKPKR
+208 DTNEDKDEAEVKKDDDQTTADETEADLDTSEEESSTSESEEDSDETDADSTVEPNDPKSDPFDQLERWKTTK
-223 MTIKLLLTRL
+223 
-233 RLTLMLQGRNHRR
+233 
-246 QSRKRIQTRLMRILR
+246 
-261 SNRATLSL
+261 
-269 IHLISW
+269 
-275 SAGRRPSSL
+275 
-284 KLAGW
+284 
-289 G
+289 

>member
-14 PELLKPKPKAEQS
+14 PELLKSKSKVEQS

-83 VRTDVEKVDIRK
+83 VRTDTEKVDIRK

-111 RPTTSD
+111 KPTTSD

-179 KQVEQEQVDE
+179 KQAKQEQVDE
-189 DENEPEPEV
+189 DKSEPESEV
-198 DDGEPDLDSD
+198 NDGEPDLDSN
-208 DTNEMRIKTRLKPKR
+208 TNEDKDEAEAEKDDDQTTADETEADLDTSEEESSTSESEEGSDETDADSTVEPSDPKSDPFDQLER
-223 MTIKLLLTRL
+223 WKVA
-233 RLTLMLQGRNHRR
+233 
-246 QSRKRIQTRLMRILR
+246 K
-261 SNRATLSL
+261 
-269 IHLISW
+269 
-275 SAGRRPSSL
+275 
-284 KLAGW
+284 
-289 G
+289 

>member
-1 MQDSDETNGLPQS
+1 MQDSDETNTLPQS
-14 PELLKPKPKAEQS
+14 PELLKSKPKVEQS

-83 VRTDVEKVDIRK
+83 VRTDMEKVDIRK

-111 RPTTSD
+111 KPTTSD

-170 GTGDESGDE
+170 GADDESDDE
-179 KQVEQEQVDE
+179 QQAKQEQMDE
-189 DENEPEPEV
+189 DKNEPESEV
-198 DDGEPDLDSD
+198 NDGEPDLDSD
-208 DTNEMRIKTRLKPKR
+208 DTNRDRDKDEAEVKKDDDQATADETEADLDVSEEESSTSESEEDSDETDADSTVEPSDPKSDPFDQLER
-223 MTIKLLLTRL
+223 WK
-233 RLTLMLQGRNHRR
+233 
-246 QSRKRIQTRLMRILR
+246 
-261 SNRATLSL
+261 AT
-269 IHLISW
+269 
-275 SAGRRPSSL
+275 
-284 KLAGW
+284 K
-289 G
+289 